1 MLSLI
6 AVGVLV
12 VHAVWCLLCKRVS
25 DGIVGKLLYGLLS
38 LAALAYVSEPSPHS
52 QTLLNV
58 SMAAIAAR
66 HWFMKT
72 YWATLRAR
80 ILRAHPLR
88 K

>member
-25 DGIVGKLLYGLLS
+25 DGILGKLLYLCVS
-38 LAALAYVSEPSPHS
+38 LAALSYISNPGAHTQE
-52 QTLLNV
+52 LLNV
-58 SMAAIAAR
+58 SIAAIAVR

-72 YWATLRAR
+72 YWGR
-80 ILRAHPLR
+80 ILRAHTIR

>member
-38 LAALAYVSEPSPHS
+38 LAALAYVSDPSSHS

-58 SMAAIAAR
+58 SMAAVAVR
-66 HWFMKT
+66 HWWMKT
-72 YWATLRAR
+72 YWQRIKAR
-80 ILRAHPLR
+80 ILAVHLLR